1 MTWLSVLQTQTDLFS
16 CNIIDG
22 IFHRAPRGTRANQ
35 EQWHQL
41 PYTAHTSA
49 HSRYFAS
56 STMSGLKSESFPH
69 TILRCTYGRSSW
81 QLNTPDSSL
90 QRKGGHH
97 HLFVCSKD
105 RVSRFYCMLP
115 WINLL
120 LERAPAQ
127 FGSLSKSCAQAKS
140 GAQASLWALQSKKTH
155 LALKYIYIGIVPTHS
170 HTYHLYVPDIMIREL
185 NIGVNSFLQL
195 LYIPERH
202 KKDFNVEDNQP
213 SHSHTCVRI
222 MWTNSREKCVMDAL
236 CVEQLYCYP

>member
-120 LERAPAQ
+120 LERAPAPVKVLCSSKVRCSSFPMSTAKQ
-127 FGSLSKSCAQAKS
+127 KNPFG
-140 GAQASLWALQSKKTH
+140 TEIH
-155 LALKYIYIGIVPTHS
+155 IY
-170 HTYHLYVPDIMIREL
+170 
-185 NIGVNSFLQL
+185 
-195 LYIPERH
+195 RH
-202 KKDFNVEDNQP
+202 C
-213 SHSHTCVRI
+213 SHSLTHISPLCSRHHDQGAEYRCKFFPTAALY
-222 MWTNSREKCVMDAL
+222 SRET
-236 CVEQLYCYP
+236 